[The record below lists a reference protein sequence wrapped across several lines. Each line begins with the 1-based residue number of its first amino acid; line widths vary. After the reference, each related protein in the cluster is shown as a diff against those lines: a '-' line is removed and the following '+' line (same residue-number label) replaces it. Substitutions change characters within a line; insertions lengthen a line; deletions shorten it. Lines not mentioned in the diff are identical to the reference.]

1 MNASNCGTVKEPGC
15 VSAPPKSSRP
25 PGEGSGIYGLGSLLG
40 SVMANTPGGGGG
52 NMPVTDAIFMSGV
65 LLSTPFYV
73 CVVPDTITE
82 EGWIRRNAGN
92 TTRLPAGRLTSLFR
106 PWSCPPNTPCARSP
120 SCSAHVPAPHGPWDR
135 QGVRNPPKSFRLPP
149 ERIPQAL
156 VVIASLPCQ
165 RGWATNFYTRIGQ

>member
-1 MNASNCGTVKEPGC
+1 
-15 VSAPPKSSRP
+15 
-25 PGEGSGIYGLGSLLG
+25 
-40 SVMANTPGGGGG
+40 MANTPGGGGG

-106 PWSCPPNTPCARSP
+106 PWACPSITPCARAP
-120 SCSAHVPAPHGPWDR
+120 PRSAHVQAPHGHWDCGGVGKP
-135 QGVRNPPKSFRLPP
+135 QGHFAPPD
-149 ERIPQAL
+149 RIPKTPGT
-156 VVIASLPCQ
+156 IARLRREHGYP
-165 RGWATNFYTRIGQ
+165 RTLTTTL